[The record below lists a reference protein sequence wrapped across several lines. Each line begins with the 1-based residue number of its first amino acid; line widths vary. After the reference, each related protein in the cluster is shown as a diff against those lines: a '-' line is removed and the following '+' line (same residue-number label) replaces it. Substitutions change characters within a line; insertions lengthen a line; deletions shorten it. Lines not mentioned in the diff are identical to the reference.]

1 MIISVIIPVY
11 NSEPIQKELYK
22 RLSAVLNSYKHEY
35 EVIYINDGSHD
46 NSAQAIK
53 EICLKDKKIKLIDFS
68 RNFGH
73 QAAIC
78 AGLKKA
84 KGDIVAIIDD
94 DLQDPPEVLP
104 KFLDKLQDGYEVI
117 YGIRKKRKENIFKRV
132 IFYTFYRLLKLV
144 SNYEIPYDSGDFC
157 VMDRKIV
164 DVINRFPES
173 NKFLRGIRS
182 WAGFRQTGIEYER
195 HSRYAGK
202 SQYSLRKYLHFAFD
216 AIFSFSY
223 LPLRIMAI
231 VGFCAAGLSFI
242 YGCYIFISKLSGRI
256 EHVPGFTTI
265 FLAII
270 FIGGLVLISMGIIGE
285 YIVRLYDEAKRRP
298 HYIIKDEIGF
308 E

>member
-11 NSEPIQKELYK
+11 NSEAIQKELYN
-22 RLSAVLNSYKHEY
+22 RLSTVLNSYKHEY
-35 EVIYINDGSHD
+35 EIIYVNDGSHD

-53 EICLKDKKIKLIDFS
+53 EICLKDKKMKLIDFS

-84 KGDIVAIIDD
+84 KGNIVAIIDD

-104 KFLDKLQDGYEVI
+104 KFLDKLQDGYEVV
-117 YGIRKKRKENIFKRV
+117 YGIRKKRKENIFKRA

-144 SNYEIPYDSGDFC
+144 SNHEIPYDSGDFC

-202 SQYSLRKYLHFAFD
+202 SQYSLRKYLRFAFD

-231 VGFCAAGLSFI
+231 FGFCAAGLSFI
-242 YGCYIFISKLSGRI
+242 YGCYIFINKMSGRI
-256 EHVPGFTTI
+256 EEVPGFTTI

-270 FIGGLVLISMGIIGE
+270 FIGGLILISMGIIGE
-285 YIVRLYDEAKRRP
+285 YIARLYDEAKRRP